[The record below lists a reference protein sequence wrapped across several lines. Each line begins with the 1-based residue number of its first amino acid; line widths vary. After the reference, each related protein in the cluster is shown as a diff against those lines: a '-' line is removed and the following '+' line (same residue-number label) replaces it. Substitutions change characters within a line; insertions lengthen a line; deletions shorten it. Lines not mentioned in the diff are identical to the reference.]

1 MKPME
6 PIYPKPGQDCLG
18 EPPKTCIAAK
28 LPSIDKSS
36 SRPAVQVG
44 TRVIPARSLNEW
56 LKVELPGE
64 FDQTRTVDGR
74 RDRSSAQFAE
84 IDAGW
89 VRTDTSELWMIEEVG
104 RVEAK
109 LEAKGFGEVEI
120 LSQTRRNR
128 VDRRISNIAKRLRIK
143 SVANGEIV
151 INAVL
156 RGVGGSGNIVVTRQ
170 CRDPRPGWPSDPANR
185 RS

>member
-1 MKPME
+1 ME
-6 PIYPKPGQDCLG
+6 NGLLPYQNIPPGVRNRRQ
-18 EPPKTCIAAK
+18 
-28 LPSIDKSS
+28 
-36 SRPAVQVG
+36 PALQAG
-44 TRVIPARSLNEW
+44 TRVVPAKRLNEL

-104 RVEAK
+104 RFEAK

-128 VDRRISNIAKRLRIK
+128 VDRRISNIAKGLRIE

-156 RGVGGSGNIVVTRQ
+156 RGVGGSGYIVVTRQ
-170 CRDPRPGWPSDPANR
+170 CCQPRPGWVC
-185 RS
+185 